1 VTVGARQRAR
11 HRDRPLAELLKAHDA
26 RQIFQIELMHDAAAR
41 RQQPD
46 TGERLFA
53 SLQEGETLGVAL
65 ELDPLIER
73 AGIRPAA
80 MDGDQSVITA
90 EVDRYCRIDA
100 RRFGAL
106 KADVTR
112 IVTRQAPQQIRKRSE
127 NGGHDISGSLE
138 REQPSTLRI
147 L

>member
-1 VTVGARQRAR
+1 
-11 HRDRPLAELLKAHDA
+11 
-26 RQIFQIELMHDAAAR
+26 MHDAAAR

-90 EVDRYCRIDA
+90 EIHRNCRIDA
-100 RRFGAL
+100 GRIDCFDAL
-106 KADVTR
+106 KADVMR
-112 IVTRQAPQQIRKRSE
+112 IVTRQPPQQIRKRSE
-127 NGGHDISGSLE
+127 TSGHDFSGSLE